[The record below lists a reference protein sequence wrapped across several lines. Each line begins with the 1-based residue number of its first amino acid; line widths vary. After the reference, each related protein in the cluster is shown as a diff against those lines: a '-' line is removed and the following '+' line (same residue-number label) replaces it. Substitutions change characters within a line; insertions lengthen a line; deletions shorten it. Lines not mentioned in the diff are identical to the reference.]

1 MNKLKK
7 IGLTAL
13 GTSLVV
19 SSAYAGELSVSGAA
33 SLTYTGKSN
42 QSDTNPLAMD
52 NSVKFTGA
60 GELDNGTTFTAIWE
74 LDGDVMDD
82 YNMNFGLPNDMGTI
96 TFIGNSGIAGGIG
109 KVADIVP
116 TAYEEVYDV
125 TDGVDNGIATDTI
138 NTNANIGYTWS
149 GMGMMLSAH
158 YNPTSGTTGESSET
172 SYAATLDV
180 PGMDGLMIAAGTG
193 SDSVNSDINTLGA
206 KYTVGAVTAAY
217 QWSEIDK
224 TTTNDDQIGTHYG
237 VSFAVNENLSIS
249 AGRQETEFRESP
261 TLLDEVNTGYSAS
274 YTMGGMGIRYAFN
287 EVENASG
294 SSTAKDIQ
302 ASVLNLTFAF

>member
-33 SLTYTGKSN
+33 SLTYTGLSN
-42 QSDTNPLAMD
+42 ASDTNPLAMD
-52 NSVKFTGA
+52 NSVKFTGT
-60 GELDNGTTFTAIWE
+60 GELDNGTTFTAYWE
-74 LDGDVMDD
+74 LDGNVMDD

-96 TFIGNSGIAGGIG
+96 TFIGNSGLAGGIG

-125 TDGVDNGIATDTI
+125 TDAVDNGISTYTL
-138 NTNANIGYTWS
+138 NTNPNIAYTWS
-149 GMGMMLSAH
+149 GMGMMLSAQ
-158 YNPTSGTTGESSET
+158 YNPTSGTSGESSES
-172 SYAATLDV
+172 SYGATFDV
-180 PGMDGLMIAAGTG
+180 PGMDGLMIAAGTA
-193 SDSVNSDINTLGA
+193 SSSVNSDINTLGA

-224 TTTNDDQIGTHYG
+224 TTTNVDQIGTHYG
-237 VSFAVNENLSIS
+237 VSFAVNENLSVS
-249 AGRQETEFRESP
+249 AGRQETEFKESP
-261 TLLDEVNTGYSAS
+261 TLVDEVNTGYSAS
-274 YTMGGMGIRYAFN
+274 YTVGGMGIRYTFN

-302 ASVLNLTFAF
+302 ASILNLTFAF

>member
-42 QSDTNPLAMD
+42 ASDTNPLAMD
-52 NSVKFTGA
+52 NSVKFTGT
-60 GELDNGTTFTAIWE
+60 GELDNGTTFTAYWE
-74 LDGDVMDD
+74 LDGNVMDD

-96 TFIGNSGIAGGIG
+96 TFIGNSGLAGGIG

-125 TDGVDNGIATDTI
+125 TDAVDNGISTYTL
-138 NTNANIGYTWS
+138 NTNPNIAYTWS
-149 GMGMMLSAH
+149 GMGMMLSAQ
-158 YNPTSGTTGESSET
+158 YNPTSGTTGESSES
-172 SYAATLDV
+172 SYGATFDV
-180 PGMDGLMIAAGTG
+180 PGMDGLMIAAGTA
-193 SDSVNSDINTLGA
+193 SSSVNSDINTLGA

-217 QWSEIDK
+217 QWSETDK
-224 TTTNDDQIGTHYG
+224 TTTNVDQIGTHYG

-249 AGRQETEFRESP
+249 AGRQETEFKESP
-261 TLLDEVNTGYSAS
+261 LLDEVNTGYSAS
-274 YTMGGMGIRYAFN
+274 YTMGGMGIRYSFN
-287 EVENASG
+287 EVEHASG

-302 ASVLNLTFAF
+302 ASILNLTFAF

>member
-19 SSAYAGELSVSGAA
+19 SSAYAGDLSVTGAA
-33 SLTYTGKSN
+33 SISYTGLSN
-42 QSDTNPLAMD
+42 ASHSNPYSMG
-52 NSVKFTGA
+52 NSVKFTGT
-60 GELDNGTTFTAIWE
+60 GELDNGTTFTAYWE
-74 LDGDVMDD
+74 LDGNVMDD

-96 TFIGNSGIAGGIG
+96 TFIGNSGLAGGIG

-125 TDGVDNGIATDTI
+125 TDGVDNGIATYTI
-138 NTNANIGYTWS
+138 NTNPNIAYTWS

-158 YNPTSGTTGESSET
+158 YNPTSGTAGESSET
-172 SYAATLDV
+172 SYGATFDV
-180 PGMDGLMIAAGTG
+180 PGMDGLMIAAGTA
-193 SDSVNSDINTLGA
+193 SSAVNSDINTLGA

-217 QWSEIDK
+217 QWTETDK
-224 TTTNDDQIGTHYG
+224 TTTNVDQTGTHYG
-237 VSFAVNENLSIS
+237 VSFAVNENLSVS
-249 AGRQETEFRESP
+249 AGRQETEFKDSP
-261 TLLDEVNTGYSAS
+261 SLVDEKNTGYSAS
-274 YTMGGMGIRYAFN
+274 YTMGGMGISYSFN
-287 EVENASG
+287 EVQNASG

-302 ASVLNLTFAF
+302 ASILNLTFAF

>member
-33 SLTYTGKSN
+33 SLTYTGLSN
-42 QSDTNPLAMD
+42 ASDTNPLAMD
-52 NSVKFTGA
+52 NSVKFTGT
-60 GELDNGTTFTAIWE
+60 GELDNGTTFTAYWE
-74 LDGDVMDD
+74 LDANVMDD

-96 TFIGNSGIAGGIG
+96 TFIGNSGLAGGIG

-125 TDGVDNGIATDTI
+125 TDSVDNGINTYTL
-138 NTNANIGYTWS
+138 NTNPNIAYTWS
-149 GMGMMLSAH
+149 GMGMMLSAQ
-158 YNPTSGTTGESSET
+158 YNPTSGTTGESSES
-172 SYAATLDV
+172 SYGATFDV
-180 PGMDGLMIAAGTG
+180 PGMDGLMIAAGTA
-193 SDSVNSDINTLGA
+193 SSSVNSDINTLGA

-224 TTTNDDQIGTHYG
+224 TTTNVDQIGTHYG

-249 AGRQETEFRESP
+249 AGRQETEFKESP
-261 TLLDEVNTGYSAS
+261 LLDEVNTGYSAS
-274 YTMGGMGIRYAFN
+274 YTVGGMGIRYTFN

-302 ASVLNLTFAF
+302 ASILNLTFAF

>member
-33 SLTYTGKSN
+33 SLTYTGLSN
-42 QSDTNPLAMD
+42 ASDTNPLAMD
-52 NSVKFTGA
+52 NSVKFTGT
-60 GELDNGTTFTAIWE
+60 GELDNGTTFTAYWE
-74 LDGDVMDD
+74 LDANVMDD

-96 TFIGNSGIAGGIG
+96 TFIGNSGLAGGIG

-125 TDGVDNGIATDTI
+125 TDSVDNGINTYTL
-138 NTNANIGYTWS
+138 NTNPNIAYTWS
-149 GMGMMLSAH
+149 GMGMMLSAQ
-158 YNPTSGTTGESSET
+158 YNPTSGTTGESSES
-172 SYAATLDV
+172 SYGATFDV
-180 PGMDGLMIAAGTG
+180 PGMDGLMIAAGTA
-193 SDSVNSDINTLGA
+193 SSSVNSDINTLGA

-217 QWSEIDK
+217 QWSETDK
-224 TTTNDDQIGTHYG
+224 TTTNVDQIGTHYG

-249 AGRQETEFRESP
+249 AGRQETEFKESP
-261 TLLDEVNTGYSAS
+261 LLDEVNTGYSAS
-274 YTMGGMGIRYAFN
+274 YTVGGMGIRYTFN

-302 ASVLNLTFAF
+302 ASILNLTFAF